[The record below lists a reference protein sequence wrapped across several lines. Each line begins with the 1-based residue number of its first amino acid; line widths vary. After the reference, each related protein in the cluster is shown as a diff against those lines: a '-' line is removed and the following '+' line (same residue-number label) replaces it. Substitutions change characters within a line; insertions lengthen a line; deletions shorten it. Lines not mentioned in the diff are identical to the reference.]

1 MLARLLG
8 VFHVRLAT
16 PEIHFNELYVQCET
30 FTFDVYVYVCV
41 CGGYYQFPLD
51 FNHSKI
57 HRLYLNP
64 FAYVKE

>member
-1 MLARLLG
+1 M
-8 VFHVRLAT
+8 RLAT
-16 PEIHFNELYVQCET
+16 PEIHFNGLYVQCET
-30 FTFDVYVYVCV
+30 FTFDVYVCVCV
-41 CGGYYQFPLD
+41 EGYYQFPLD